1 MLQLDVYRINIIF
14 CCLVSI
20 NLKDITCF
28 LKENSLISSYIINIY
43 QVDQFFTFAIFTK
56 KWKENE
62 AFTSGNCYKAKH
74 GPTARM
80 FQPKISSQMAI
91 KHINCER

>member
-1 MLQLDVYRINIIF
+1 MLR
-14 CCLVSI
+14 LVSI
-20 NLKDITCF
+20 NLKDIISF
-28 LKENSLISSYIINIY
+28 LIESNLISSYSINIY
-43 QVDQFFTFAIFTK
+43 QVYQFFTFAIFTK

-62 AFTSGNCYKAKH
+62 AVTSGNCYKTKH